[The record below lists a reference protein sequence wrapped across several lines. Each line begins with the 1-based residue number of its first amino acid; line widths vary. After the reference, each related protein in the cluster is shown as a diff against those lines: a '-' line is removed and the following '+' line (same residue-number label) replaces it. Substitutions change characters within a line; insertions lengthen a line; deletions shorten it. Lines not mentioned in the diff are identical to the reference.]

1 MGGIF
6 DIINIPIGYL
16 MKFCYQFT
24 QSYGLA
30 IILVAVVTKLLMA
43 PLAVKQQ
50 KSALSQMRFQPRL
63 RKIQSQYANDR
74 EKMQREMAKL
84 QAEGYSPAA
93 GCSSLLIQFPIMI
106 GIYNVI
112 RHPLKYIIGLNADVL
127 EKIAGIMGVS
137 ATAPDFE
144 INAINAISS
153 NYEQFASALEGT
165 GFFNLNVHMFGLD
178 LSAIPEKIYNFLG
191 IVPIPSFAS
200 WLIIIPVISAAT
212 AFLSSWL
219 TQKIGPTAI
228 TQQGVQQTASMKV
241 MNFLGPY
248 MSYSIAMVVP
258 AGLGLYWI
266 VTNILTIF
274 QTLIINK
281 VYNPHE
287 YMRKMEAEEAARK
300 KKRKKYAQLEDSIDY
315 KSTPKSQKQLKA
327 PEKPQAAES
336 VPKKTDDAPQAAQ
349 TGDIPDDTPD
359 DKEE

>member
-1 MGGIF
+1 
-6 DIINIPIGYL
+6 
-16 MKFCYQFT
+16 
-24 QSYGLA
+24 
-30 IILVAVVTKLLMA
+30 
-43 PLAVKQQ
+43 
-50 KSALSQMRFQPRL
+50 
-63 RKIQSQYANDR
+63 
-74 EKMQREMAKL
+74 
-84 QAEGYSPAA
+84 
-93 GCSSLLIQFPIMI
+93 
-106 GIYNVI
+106 
-112 RHPLKYIIGLNADVL
+112 
-127 EKIAGIMGVS
+127 
-137 ATAPDFE
+137 
-144 INAINAISS
+144 
-153 NYEQFASALEGT
+153 
-165 GFFNLNVHMFGLD
+165 MFGLD

-287 YMRKMEAEEAARK
+287 YMRKMEAEEAAAQEKAQEIRAVGGLDRLQVHAQEPETAQGARK
-300 KKRKKYAQLEDSIDY
+300 AAGRGKRA
-315 KSTPKSQKQLKA
+315 
-327 PEKPQAAES
+327 EKNGRRAAS
-336 VPKKTDDAPQAAQ
+336 RADRGHTR
-349 TGDIPDDTPD
+349 
-359 DKEE
+359 